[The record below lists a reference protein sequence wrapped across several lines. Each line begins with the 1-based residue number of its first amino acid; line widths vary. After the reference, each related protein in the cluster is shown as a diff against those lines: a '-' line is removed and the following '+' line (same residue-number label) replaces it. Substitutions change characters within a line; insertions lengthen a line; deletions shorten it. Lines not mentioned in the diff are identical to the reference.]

1 MMKIGVLTGGG
12 DCPGLNAAIRA
23 IVVRGEELG
32 HEIIGIQEGWKGLLE
47 AKGKRLTREEV
58 DAMFKEGGTMLFSS
72 RTNPYKSDDGERRA
86 LEGFK
91 KMGLD
96 ALIPIG
102 GEDTLGV
109 ANKLTKAGLPCV
121 AVPKTI
127 DNDLSATDVTI
138 GFNTAV
144 SIAMEAVDRL
154 HTTTRSHHRVSV
166 VEIMGRHA
174 GWMTYIAGLAGGAHV
189 ILIPEEEFD
198 IEEVCRIISERKE
211 KGKTYSVIA
220 VAEGALP
227 KDASAFV
234 TKSKQL
240 DEFGHVML
248 GGIGDALA
256 KEIEDRTGMTAR
268 ATVLGHIQ
276 RGGSPTVFDRILG
289 LKLGYRAVETV
300 DAKDFGKMIALRGN
314 DAVPVPLEEGVGKLK
329 TVSKEEYG
337 MARSFFG

>member
-1 MMKIGVLTGGG
+1 MKIGVLTGGG

-32 HEIIGIQEGWKGLLE
+32 HEIIGIAEGWKGLLE
-47 AKGKRLTREEV
+47 ARGRRLTRDEV
-58 DAMFKEGGTMLFSS
+58 DAAFKEGGTMLFSS
-72 RTNPYKSDDGERRA
+72 RTNPYKRSDGERLA

-109 ANKLTKAGLPCV
+109 ANRLTKAGLPCV

-127 DNDLSATDVTI
+127 DNDLDATDVTI

-144 SIAMEAVDRL
+144 TIAMEAIDRL

-174 GWMTYIAGLAGGAHV
+174 GWMTLIAGLAGAAHV
-189 ILIPEEEFD
+189 ILIPEERFD
-198 IEEVCRIISERKE
+198 IEEVCAVIERRK
-211 KGKTYSVIA
+211 KGGKGYSVVA
-220 VAEGALP
+220 VAEGAQP
-227 KDASAFV
+227 ADAETFV
-234 TKSKQL
+234 TKSEKR

-256 KEIEDRTGMTAR
+256 KEIGKRTGMSCR
-268 ATVLGHIQ
+268 ATVLGHTQ
-276 RGGSPTVFDRILG
+276 RGGPPTVSDRILG
-289 LKLGYRAVETV
+289 LKLGYMAVETV
-300 DAKDFGKMIALRGN
+300 DKNDWGKMIALRGN
-314 DAVPVPLEEGVGKLK
+314 AAVPVPLKEGVGRLK
-329 TVSKEEYG
+329 TVPKADYT

>member
-1 MMKIGVLTGGG
+1 MKIGVLTGGG

-23 IVVRGEELG
+23 IVIRGEELG

-47 AKGKRLTREEV
+47 ARGKRLTRDEV
-58 DAMFKEGGTMLFSS
+58 DAHFKEGGTMLFSS
-72 RTNPYKSDDGERRA
+72 RTNPYKKEGGEGEA
-86 LEGFK
+86 MEGFK
-91 KMGLD
+91 KLGID

-109 ANKLTKAGLPCV
+109 ANKLTKAGMPCV

-144 SIAMEAVDRL
+144 SIAMDAIDRL

-174 GWMTYIAGLAGGAHV
+174 GWMAYIAGLAGQAHV
-189 ILIPEEEFD
+189 ILIPEERFKVED
-198 IEEVCRIISERKE
+198 VCKVITDRRDA
-211 KGKTYSVIA
+211 GKTYSIVA

-227 KDASAFV
+227 TEAKDFI
-234 TKSKQL
+234 TKSNDV

-248 GGIGDALA
+248 GGIGKALA
-256 KEIEDRTGMTAR
+256 KEIEKRTGMTAR
-268 ATVLGHIQ
+268 ATVLGHTQ

-289 LKLGYRAVETV
+289 LKLGYKAAEAVN
-300 DAKDFGKMIALRGN
+300 DKKFGHMIALKGN
-314 DAVPVPLEEGVGKLK
+314 DAVAVPLEDAVGKLK
-329 TVSKEEYG
+329 VVSKQEYD
-337 MARSFFG
+337 MAKSFFG